1 MLTCFRADI
10 KGAFETLEPPKIPFT
25 WAYEPIWTS
34 VPKGILYER
43 AQWVRCLFPRDQR
56 FLAVR
61 ETFIEISYMAYVTE
75 TATRTQT
82 MQQIELP
89 QLVFSHFYLVHCL
102 LTRPD
107 MLTNPQEFLERT
119 SMEGSDVSCS
129 TGDQSTYGTSDI
141 DSFGEAL
148 RIAGL
153 LFFKLVKGG
162 SRESWDQ
169 HVSHLWLLNGHLR
182 RILAQLKAY
191 RQKLAVSESL
201 LHPHRPDAYASEVEM
216 LRSARGL
223 LVWIALIGEA
233 FSAVSDAEAWQW
245 PPLYA
250 HDCTVYREF
259 LAELLVYD
267 GEDISVD
274 LLSEHELDFCRIFH
288 LGIMRN
294 FVWDVRAEVTRVLRG
309 KP

>member
-1 MLTCFRADI
+1 MT
-10 KGAFETLEPPKIPFT
+10 
-25 WAYEPIWTS
+25 
-34 VPKGILYER
+34 
-43 AQWVRCLFPRDQR
+43 
-56 FLAVR
+56 
-61 ETFIEISYMAYVTE
+61 ETFIKISYMAYVTE

-89 QLVFSHFYLVHCL
+89 RLVLSHFYLVHCL

-119 SMEGSDVSCS
+119 SMEGSNVSCS
-129 TGDQSTYGTSDI
+129 TGDQSTHGTSDI
-141 DSFGEAL
+141 DSFEEAL

-182 RILAQLKAY
+182 RILEQLKAS
-191 RQKLAVSESL
+191 RQTQAGSGSL
-201 LHPHRPDAYASEVEM
+201 LHPHPMAAYASEVEM
-216 LRSARGL
+216 LRFARGL

-233 FSAVSDAEAWQW
+233 FSAASDTEAWQW

-250 HDCTVYREF
+250 HDRTVYREF
-259 LAELLVYD
+259 LAELLEYD
-267 GEDISVD
+267 GEDISAN
-274 LLSEHELDFCRIFH
+274 LLADHELDFCCIFH

-309 KP
+309 RS